1 MQRDVGA
8 SNQSHAAATATSF
21 LLPAGG
27 VVGADL
33 RETKK
38 KGHAPF
44 CRRTKR
50 TTVTRLDVRDSPILI
65 PRSLIYR
72 RENCSRTHRT
82 NLSTPRIRPPGV
94 ESPQRP
100 PQPNQAVGQ
109 HTAATMGLRC
119 TCTYIIPKSC
129 VDGRTAVC
137 ACGDGTFF
145 MCVTSLFFV
154 SNEARVLHKRAQQ
167 QGTYSLGRRN
177 RGQPWQLEVQ
187 PCFPTVYAHGII
199 NVFRR

>member
-1 MQRDVGA
+1 M
-8 SNQSHAAATATSF
+8 
-21 LLPAGG
+21 
-27 VVGADL
+27 GADL

-119 TCTYIIPKSC
+119 TCTFIIPKSC

-145 MCVTSLFFV
+145 HVCDILVFCEQ
-154 SNEARVLHKRAQQ
+154 NEARVLHKKGAAAGYLLSGETKSWATLAARGAALLSY
-167 QGTYSLGRRN
+167 GVCTRN
-177 RGQPWQLEVQ
+177 HQ
-187 PCFPTVYAHGII
+187 CFPAVDGNLCRYSIQG
-199 NVFRR
+199 